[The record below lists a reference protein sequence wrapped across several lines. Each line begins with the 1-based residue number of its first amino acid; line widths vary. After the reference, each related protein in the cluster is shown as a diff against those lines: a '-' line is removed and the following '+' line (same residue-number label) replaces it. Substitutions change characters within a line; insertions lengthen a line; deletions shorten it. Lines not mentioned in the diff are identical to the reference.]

1 MKSDVH
7 RWLEDADF
15 RKVLD
20 SAAASSRTLSALVAL
35 TYSEDSLIC
44 WRAIDAAGR
53 CAERFSAARPQL
65 YRKYLNRLFW
75 MMSDES
81 GTVAPHAPEVI
92 GEIIQSNVR
101 LFEDFVPLTISL
113 LNLEPED
120 LPAFLPGI
128 LYALARI
135 GAAAPGSIKDALDG
149 IEEALTARD
158 SQARAMAVSCL
169 ERSGYC
175 NILYRN
181 PELEKDSGRAL
192 IYSGEEMRTTTV
204 ARLYL
209 DALTAPNKPDCAV
222 TGGP

>member
-1 MKSDVH
+1 VKSEVH

-20 SAAASSRTLSALVAL
+20 SAATSSRTLSALIAL
-35 TYSEDSLIC
+35 TYSEDPLIC
-44 WRAIDAAGR
+44 WRAIDAVGR
-53 CAERFSAARPQL
+53 CAERYSAGRPQVF
-65 YRKYLNRLFW
+65 RKYLNRLFW

-92 GEIIQSNVR
+92 GEIIQSNVK

-128 LYALARI
+128 LYALTRI
-135 GAAAPGSIKDALDG
+135 GAEAPGSIEDALDG

-158 SQARAMAVSCL
+158 AQSRAMAVLCL
-169 ERSGYC
+169 GRTGYRD
-175 NILYRN
+175 ILSRN
-181 PELEKDSGRAL
+181 PGLEKDTGRAR
-192 IYSGEEMRTTTV
+192 IYSGEGIRITTV
-204 ARLYL
+204 ARLYR
-209 DALTAPNKPDCAV
+209 DALARPASV
-222 TGGP
+222 MH